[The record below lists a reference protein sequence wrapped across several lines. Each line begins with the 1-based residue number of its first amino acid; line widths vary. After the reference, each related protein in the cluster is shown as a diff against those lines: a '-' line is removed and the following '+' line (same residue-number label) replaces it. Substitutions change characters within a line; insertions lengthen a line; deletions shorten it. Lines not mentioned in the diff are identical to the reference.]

1 MILSPKSLEKLRQ
14 LINEETQY
22 RSGPELIRLFSQLGF
37 RDSYGQGFPSRW
49 IYTDERL
56 AKLNGTPAIDK
67 CIKTVLSPAHF
78 IGRAAELDAHILA
91 FNRYLAFDKWKIVR
105 EKAELTFQ
113 KLDEVE
119 YDEGFTPTITENGF
133 LEREFADIPIA
144 ELGLE
149 GPVSSVME
157 ERIKEIEKCY
167 KAEIH
172 LAAIILAGSTLEGI
186 LLGVASQHPKQFNT
200 SAQSPKDKNGK
211 TKPFHEW
218 SLSAFIDVALDV
230 GLLRVDTHK
239 FSHAL
244 RCFRNYVHP
253 HEQMASGFSPRQQ
266 TAKICLQVLKAA
278 IHDIHENM
286 KKLGTKP

>member
-1 MILSPKSLEKLRQ
+1 MMLSPKTLEKLRQ
-14 LINEETQY
+14 LINEETQH
-22 RSGPELIRLFSQLGF
+22 RSGPELVRLFNQLGF
-37 RDSYGQGFPSRW
+37 SDSYGQGFPSRW
-49 IYTDERL
+49 MYTDARL
-56 AKLNGTPAIDK
+56 AKLNGTPALDK
-67 CIKTVLSPAHF
+67 CIRTIFSPAHF

-91 FNRYLAFDKWKIVR
+91 FNRYLAFDKWRLLR

-119 YDEGFTPTITENGF
+119 YDEGSPATTTEDGF
-133 LEREFADIPIA
+133 LEREFADIPIV

-149 GPVSSVME
+149 GPVSRVIE

-186 LLGVASQHPKQFNT
+186 LLGVASRHPKQFNT
-200 SAQSPKDKNGK
+200 SGQAPKDKNGK
-211 TKPFHEW
+211 TRPFHEW
-218 SLSAFIDVALDV
+218 SLSAFIDVALDI
-230 GLLRVDTHK
+230 GLLRVDSHK

-253 HEQMASGFSPRQQ
+253 FEQMASGFSPRQQ

-278 IHDIHENM
+278 IHDIRENIEI
-286 KKLGTKP
+286 LGTQQ